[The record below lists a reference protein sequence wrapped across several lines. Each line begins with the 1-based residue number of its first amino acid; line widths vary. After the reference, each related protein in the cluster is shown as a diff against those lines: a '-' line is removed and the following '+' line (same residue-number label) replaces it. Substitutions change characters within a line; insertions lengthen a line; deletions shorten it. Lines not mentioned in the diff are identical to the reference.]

1 MLEHAPLAC
10 ASTCILSCAWH
21 VLGSIDS
28 SAQAFCVDLTHGEL
42 DAGEWARERPKA
54 KYIFICQ
61 NEEQARGW
69 CAALEACCPPLPQRT
84 NAVPLTT
91 MVGQDSS
98 GHLRSPSGKE
108 FVTSGV

>member
-1 MLEHAPLAC
+1 MCKAGGKRAIDWTKPLPE
-10 ASTCILSCAWH
+10 T
-21 VLGSIDS
+21 
-28 SAQAFCVDLTHGEL
+28 EKK
-42 DAGEWARERPKA
+42 PKVRNLWN
-54 KYIFICQ
+54 YIFICQ